1 MMAHKLGGVHAGV
14 PLCIMQ
20 PRPRLAR
27 NIVVCPTRFTLGKS
41 GAVIVRG
48 EVYTSGKEGSMGV
61 C

>member
-1 MMAHKLGGVHAGV
+1 MAHKLGSVHAEM

-20 PRPRLAR
+20 PRPRLAP
-27 NIVVCPTRFTLGKS
+27 NIVLCPTRFTLGES

-48 EVYTSGKEGSMGV
+48 EVYTSGKEGSMAV

>member
-1 MMAHKLGGVHAGV
+1 MAHKPGGVHAGV
-14 PLCIMQ
+14 PLCIM
-20 PRPRLAR
+20 RLRLRLAL
-27 NIVVCPTRFTLGKS
+27 NSVVCPTRITLGKI